1 MCIIKTLNFTGFP
14 ETMWITMWIIVQKF
28 YGKDDFL
35 MYADKEELLTKA
47 KQLLQGEVTSISYN
61 TWIKNLEIDSINN
74 NVITLIAQSKMQK
87 DAILSRFLDLFI
99 NTFNFITNTSC
110 EVAVIEK
117 TEEKEEEPIN
127 TNYTSTEFYAN
138 SGLNPKYTF
147 DSFVVGNNNKF
158 AHAAAQ
164 AVADAPAITY
174 NPLFIHGGVGLGK
187 THLMQ
192 AIGNKI
198 VQDNPKAKVLYVT
211 SEKFINEL
219 INSIKDP
226 NYKNELFRNKYR
238 NIDALL
244 IDDIQFLSGKKTGQE
259 EFFHTFNALH
269 EAGKQIVI
277 SSDRPPRDIPLLE
290 ERLKS
295 RFEWGILADIS
306 LPDYETR
313 LAILRKKVQTDNII
327 IDDYILSVI
336 ATKVDSNIR
345 ELEGALNKIVA
356 YASLTHSPITIEM
369 TEKAINDI
377 VLQKEKIIS
386 ADYIQEIV
394 AKYFNI
400 DKKDLVSTKK
410 SNDIVYPRQIA
421 MYLCRAVGQMS
432 FPKIAEE
439 FKKKDHTTVMH
450 AYKKIEKDLKENS
463 NTKLIV
469 ESVKNII
476 KEAK

>member
-1 MCIIKTLNFTGFP
+1 MYTN
-14 ETMWITMWIIVQKF
+14 
-28 YGKDDFL
+28 KDD
-35 MYADKEELLTKA
+35 LLTKA
-47 KQLLQGEVTSISYN
+47 KTLLQGEVTSISYN
-61 TWIKNLEIDSINN
+61 TWIKNLEIDSITNN
-74 NVITLIAQSKMQK
+74 KIVLVAQSKMQK
-87 DAILSRFLDLFI
+87 DAIEARFFDLI
-99 NTFNFITNTSC
+99 LNTFNYITNTSC
-110 EVAVIEK
+110 ELSIIEK
-117 TEEKEEEPIN
+117 TEEIKE
-127 TNYTSTEFYAN
+127 TSKTDFSNNESYSN
-138 SGLNPKYTF
+138 SCLNPKYTF
-147 DSFVVGNNNKF
+147 DNFVVGNNNKF
-158 AHAAAQ
+158 AHAAAL
-164 AVADAPAITY
+164 AVAGAPAITY
-174 NPLFIHGGVGLGK
+174 NPLFIYGGVGLGK

-198 VQDNPKAKVLYVT
+198 IQDNPQAKILYVT

-219 INSIKDP
+219 VNSIKDA

-238 NIDALL
+238 NIDVLL
-244 IDDIQFLSGKKTGQE
+244 IDDIQFIAGKKTGQE
-259 EFFHTFNALH
+259 EFFHTFNTLY
-269 EAGKQIVI
+269 ENGKQIII
-277 SSDRPPRDIPLLE
+277 SSDKPPRDIPLLE

-306 LPDYETR
+306 MPDYETR
-313 LAILRKKVQTDNII
+313 LAILRKKVQTENII

-369 TEKAINDI
+369 AEKAINDI
-377 VLQKEKIIS
+377 VLQKEKVIS

-394 AKYFNI
+394 SKYFNI
-400 DKKDLVSTKK
+400 DKKDLISTKK

-432 FPKIAEE
+432 FPKIGEE
-439 FKKKDHTTVMH
+439 FGKRDHTTVMH
-450 AYKKIEKDLKENS
+450 AYKKIEKELKENS

-476 KEAK
+476 KDSK

>member
-1 MCIIKTLNFTGFP
+1 MFTD
-14 ETMWITMWIIVQKF
+14 
-28 YGKDDFL
+28 KD
-35 MYADKEELLTKA
+35 ELLTKA
-47 KQLLQGEVTSISYN
+47 KNLLQGEVTSISYN
-61 TWIKNLEIDSINN
+61 TWIKNLEIDSISGNK
-74 NVITLIAQSKMQK
+74 ITLIAQSKMQK
-87 DAILSRFLDLFI
+87 DAIESRFLDLFV
-99 NTFNFITNTSC
+99 NTFNYITNTSC
-110 EVAVIEK
+110 ELYVIEK
-117 TEEKEEEPIN
+117 TEEKAKEKVPDTAYTN
-127 TNYTSTEFYAN
+127 TELYAS

-147 DSFVVGNNNKF
+147 ESFVVGNNNKF
-158 AHAAAQ
+158 AHAAAL
-164 AVADAPAITY
+164 AVADRPATTY
-174 NPLFIHGGVGLGK
+174 NPLFIYGGVGLGK

-198 VQDNPKAKVLYVT
+198 VQDNPQAKVLYVT

-219 INSIKDP
+219 INSIQDP
-226 NYKNELFRNKYR
+226 KYKNELFRDKYR

-244 IDDIQFLSGKKTGQE
+244 IDDIQFIAGKKTGQE
-259 EFFHTFNALH
+259 EFFHTFNTLH
-269 EAGKQIVI
+269 ENGKQIVI
-277 SSDRPPRDIPLLE
+277 SSDRPPRDISLLE

-295 RFEWGILADIS
+295 RFEWGIIADIDK
-306 LPDYETR
+306 PDYETR

-336 ATKVDSNIR
+336 ANKVDSNIR

-369 TEKAINDI
+369 TEKALNDI
-377 VLQKEKIIS
+377 VLQKEKVIS

-421 MYLCRAVGQMS
+421 MYLCRSIGQMS

-439 FKKKDHTTVMH
+439 FNKKDHTTIMH
-450 AYKKIEKDLKENS
+450 AYKKIEKDVKENS
-463 NTKLIV
+463 NTKMIV

-476 KEAK
+476 KDSK